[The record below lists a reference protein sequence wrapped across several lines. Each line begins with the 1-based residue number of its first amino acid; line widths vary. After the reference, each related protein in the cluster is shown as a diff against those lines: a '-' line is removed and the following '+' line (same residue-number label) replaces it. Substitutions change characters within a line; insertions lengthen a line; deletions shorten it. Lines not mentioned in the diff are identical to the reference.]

1 LPKIP
6 NSQCHLQPCHGY
18 NIYVVYF
25 FGSWVRVLL
34 ILDQKSYYDRSSLW
48 CGLYCHEIV
57 SLLSWERGNDRTR
70 AYPSSIQPKTL
81 DPPFR
86 FVCWFV
92 SNDLKHTYSWSLKLL
107 FQCQIGVEKERSCC
121 ILFQSFYVG
130 CMEGMLLY
138 TVTPSL

>member
-6 NSQCHLQPCHGY
+6 NSQRHLQTCHGY

-34 ILDQKSYYDRSSLW
+34 ILDQKSYYDLLF
-48 CGLYCHEIV
+48 GVGFIVTKFV

-107 FQCQIGVEKERSCC
+107 FRCQIGVEKERSCC
-121 ILFQSFYVG
+121 ILYQGFYVG

-138 TVTPSL
+138 MVTPSL